1 MINTST
7 EYKKQVLKDGNQWKV
22 LSEVTYSDGTN
33 ATLTNADLMENGLSF
48 TDATSQKNK
57 FCVGSFVSKM
67 ITLKVCNFENK
78 FNPEKFESAKI
89 HLQLKLFLDET
100 QSWETLDF
108 GTFYVDKHPCSG
120 GIITLTAY
128 NNAVKFEKKYDS
140 TLTYPATLAEILQ
153 DACTNCGVILYSV
166 TFPNSTYKVTNR
178 PADDATT
185 YADIVSY
192 VAQLAGCFAKFN
204 ADGALVLDWYDT
216 DRFYQ
221 DTGDILSGGD
231 FSDYSQ
237 EDIISGGDF
246 TDYDQPDTVFGG
258 VFRQD
263 LPAPAQISSL
273 TNYEVA
279 SKDICITGVQIV
291 PADSNKPI
299 VKRGREGYV
308 VSIEK
313 NPLAQDNLDSLID
326 FLAKRLIGFT
336 FRPMSAT
343 GWDDPSFEAGD
354 VAVLTDPYGNKYQ
367 TIISNLQYEFGNYES
382 FSADAETESENRS
395 VNFDSGAKAVQ
406 EAKEETKRQI
416 SRYDQAV
423 GSFASMAALA
433 MGLYSTKEQL
443 DDDSYILYWHDKPKL
458 ADSQTI
464 WKLTQNVFTVS
475 DDGGKTWRGMDKNGN
490 ILAKVL
496 NVIGINADWINTG
509 KISSVSNPNV
519 YFDLIKGI
527 IAASRLVSSD
537 EGATD
542 AYADIGLQEWANTGP
557 TKGMR
562 LFTKDGAFGS
572 ITQRDSLS
580 STVAPHQTLQ
590 INTPGD
596 LNIAA
601 NTSIAW
607 SEGKN
612 WSCNQLF
619 FGREDDGNG
628 IFRIIRASGKGT
640 IAYVASANSNGTG
653 IYGTPKVF
661 LETVSKKS
669 WINVE
674 DNGIAFGAN
683 GEYRGS
689 IDATGFHGWINGHE
703 GIDADITDKNGNVW
717 HFRGGILTGVN

>member
-33 ATLTNADLMENGLSF
+33 ATLTNADIMENGLSF

-89 HLQLKLFLDET
+89 HLQLELFLDDT

-291 PADSNKPI
+291 PADSDKPI

-406 EAKEETKRQI
+406 EAKEETQRQI

-443 DDDSYILYWHDKPKL
+443 DDGSYILYWHDKPNL

-475 DDGGKTWRGMDKNGN
+475 DDGGKTWRGMDKSGN
-490 ILAKVL
+490 VLAKVL
-496 NVIGINADWINTG
+496 TAIGVVADWIICGGSGINGKFTVKDASDNDMLILDNRGITMKNGAKLIGGNGVLSMFISESSGDYWCNGYAAIGYTDMENGGSRTPLHHTVYVPENFHIVSAIAVVELMSMHFFVDSSDPAPLVPEGWYTASNVQLLASTDTANMYLEGYWGSDVYDIPIYSEPVSEFGAWNPPAGPTLQKKQVDVSRYLIPGKETMFTVTAG
-509 KISSVSNPNV
+509 KIPRDPSMRIDYGLAKLRV
-519 YFDLIKGI
+519 I
-527 IAASRLVSSD
+527 I
-537 EGATD
+537 
-542 AYADIGLQEWANTGP
+542 IG
-557 TKGMR
+557 
-562 LFTKDGAFGS
+562 
-572 ITQRDSLS
+572 
-580 STVAPHQTLQ
+580 
-590 INTPGD
+590 
-596 LNIAA
+596 
-601 NTSIAW
+601 
-607 SEGKN
+607 
-612 WSCNQLF
+612 
-619 FGREDDGNG
+619 
-628 IFRIIRASGKGT
+628 
-640 IAYVASANSNGTG
+640 Y
-653 IYGTPKVF
+653 
-661 LETVSKKS
+661 KS
-669 WINVE
+669 
-674 DNGIAFGAN
+674 
-683 GEYRGS
+683 
-689 IDATGFHGWINGHE
+689 
-703 GIDADITDKNGNVW
+703 
-717 HFRGGILTGVN
+717 

>member
-33 ATLTNADLMENGLSF
+33 ATLTNADIMENGLSF

-89 HLQLKLFLDET
+89 HLQLELFLDDT

-185 YADIVSY
+185 YADVVSY

-443 DDDSYILYWHDKPKL
+443 DDGSYILYWHDKPNL

-475 DDGGKTWRGMDKNGN
+475 DDGGKTWRGMDKSGN
-490 ILAKVL
+490 VLAKVL
-496 NVIGINADWINTG
+496 TAIGVVADWIICGGSGING
-509 KISSVSNPNV
+509 KFTVKDASDNDMLILDNRGITMKNGAKLIGGNGVLSMFISESSGDYWCNGYSDIGYVDWENGGTTRPLHHTVYVPENFHIVSA
-519 YFDLIKGI
+519 
-527 IAASRLVSSD
+527 IAVVEIMSMHILVDSSD
-537 EGATD
+537 PAPLVPEGWYTASNVQLLASTD
-542 AYADIGLQEWANTGP
+542 TANMYLEGYWGSDVYDIPIDSEPVSEFGAWNPPAGP
-557 TKGMR
+557 T
-562 LFTKDGAFGS
+562 
-572 ITQRDSLS
+572 
-580 STVAPHQTLQ
+580 LQ
-590 INTPGD
+590 KKQVD
-596 LNIAA
+596 
-601 NTSIAW
+601 
-607 SEGKN
+607 
-612 WSCNQLF
+612 
-619 FGREDDGNG
+619 
-628 IFRIIRASGKGT
+628 
-640 IAYVASANSNGTG
+640 
-653 IYGTPKVF
+653 
-661 LETVSKKS
+661 VSKYLIPGKETMFTVTAGKTPRDPS
-669 WINVE
+669 MPMDQGLAKLRVIIIGYN
-674 DNGIAFGAN
+674 
-683 GEYRGS
+683 S
-689 IDATGFHGWINGHE
+689 
-703 GIDADITDKNGNVW
+703 
-717 HFRGGILTGVN
+717 